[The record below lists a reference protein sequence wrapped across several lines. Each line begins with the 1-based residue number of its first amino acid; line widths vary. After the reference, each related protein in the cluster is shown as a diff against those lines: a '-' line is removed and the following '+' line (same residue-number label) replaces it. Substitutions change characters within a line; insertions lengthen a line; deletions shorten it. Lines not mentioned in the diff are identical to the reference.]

1 MYTDIFY
8 PSIQVMVATVRC
20 EEIGNEKI
28 ASFTAD
34 EVTIACYAWFIDH
47 WCMHALILNDLFIW
61 RNGNN

>member
-20 EEIGNEKI
+20 EEIGNEKV

-34 EVTIACYAWFIDH
+34 EVIIDLKVH
-47 WCMHALILNDLFIW
+47 IVLDTWYMELLIHQLMLIYFYM
-61 RNGNN
+61 